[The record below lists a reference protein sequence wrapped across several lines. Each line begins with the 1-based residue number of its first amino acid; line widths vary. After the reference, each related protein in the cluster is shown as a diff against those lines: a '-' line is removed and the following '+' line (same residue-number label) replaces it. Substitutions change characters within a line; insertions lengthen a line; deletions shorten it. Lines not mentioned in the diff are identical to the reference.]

1 MVYCLKFIV
10 FCTFAASK
18 IKPDMKRQKIVT
30 FGELLLRFS
39 KPGHLRLTQGDMFTS
54 KYGGSEAN
62 VAVSLASQG
71 EDVTYI
77 TRLPDTP
84 VGHAGAMNLA
94 QLGVNTKHV
103 LYGGQRI
110 GTYYFEPP
118 AGMRAAKVIYD
129 RSGSAYYDLKPGMIP
144 WREILKDCTFFCV
157 SGITAAISQQ
167 AADATFE
174 ALDIADEL
182 GVTVCFDIN
191 YRKNLWQYEGAEP
204 RKTLSRML
212 SRCDMMFGDAIEFD
226 WLSQHPQP
234 PFTAVDSN
242 FEMQMKEYGEWFDEL
257 HAQYPRLK
265 HWMMGMRNIVSS
277 NHHTL
282 TALLWTEGRLLQAPI
297 EHDIRAITG
306 STFMTLRTN
315 GNPAAE
321 GIDRFW
327 SVEKKPP
334 YRQPVNAGRSRLSL
348 PSDSFNMANR
358 KRRAGST
365 RMAKGMASAA
375 VGRTL
380 AGRKKT
386 CYDLGTG
393 NRQERRAARK
403 RTE

>member
-1 MVYCLKFIV
+1 
-10 FCTFAASK
+10 
-18 IKPDMKRQKIVT
+18 MKGQKIVT

-144 WREILKDCTFFCV
+144 WREILKDCAYFHV

-212 SRCDMMFGDAIEFD
+212 SRCDMMFGDAIEFE

-234 PFTAVDSN
+234 PFTAIDSN

-282 TALLWTEGRLLQAPI
+282 TALLFTEGKLLQAPI
-297 EHDIRAITG
+297 VDIPDVVDPVGVGDA
-306 STFMTLRTN
+306 FMGGWLH
-315 GNPAAE
+315 
-321 GIDRFW
+321 
-327 SVEKKPP
+327 
-334 YRQPVNAGRSRLSL
+334 
-348 PSDSFNMANR
+348 
-358 KRRAGST
+358 
-365 RMAKGMASAA
+365 A
-375 VGRTL
+375 VGLFPDDKQKQLNYSL
-380 AGRKKT
+380 A
-386 CYDLGTG
+386 
-393 NRQERRAARK
+393 AAALK
-403 RTE
+403 NTIPGDFNLSTEDEILAILNKEAAHC